1 MQIENIN
8 IYTNSK
14 IVHNVLFN
22 KKGFF
27 EKFIFKYYTLKTNK
41 KIIFNNNNL
50 NIIFIPSNFNK
61 NQCEI
66 LKKSIKK
73 ESIYNF
79 IICIEKKFSNF
90 FPKLLDNILLLPT
103 SFNDLEKKI
112 NILQI
117 SKIILFRNIK
127 LNKQNNNL
135 INLKTKISINLTT
148 IEANILEM
156 LISAKKPISRN
167 IINTKILGHK
177 REINSHSIDSH
188 IYRLRKKIL
197 KISTIIKI
205 VSKNNGFYQVI

>member
-14 IVHNVLFN
+14 IVYDVIFN
-22 KKGFF
+22 QKGFF
-27 EKFIFKYYTLKTNK
+27 EKFTFKHYTLKKNK
-41 KIIFNNNNL
+41 EIFFNNDNL

-61 NQCEI
+61 NQFAT

-73 ESIYNF
+73 ENINNF

-90 FPKLLDNILLLPT
+90 VPKLIDNILFLPT

-188 IYRLRKKIL
+188 IYRLRKKL
-197 KISTIIKI
+197 SKISTIIKI
-205 VSKNNGFYQVI
+205 VNKNNGFYQII